1 MNERA
6 KELLLELFKEQ
17 DCVDC
22 TLNDF
27 CKEND
32 KTVCSILVDK
42 YIEFL
47 RHKKKWP
54 VSRSFLF

>member
-6 KELLLELFKEQ
+6 KELLLKLFKEQ

-22 TLNDF
+22 TLNNF

-47 RHKKKWP
+47 RHKKK
-54 VSRSFLF
+54 